1 VRAFL
6 THIIKSKAVL
16 GGLVGF
22 VLLAVAGTTV
32 GYTTLSKDV
41 TLSVD
46 GKDRTIHTFGG
57 GVQSVLA
64 SQGIRTGPHDQVVP
78 APGTPVHDGT
88 QISVRFGRQLDVNV
102 DGRKHEYWTT
112 ATTVASAMEQLGL
125 HFQDARLST
134 SRSASIDRQGMLLQI
149 TTPKRLVIQV
159 ADQHPRTREVA
170 ALTVRDLL
178 RQLHVKVD
186 RNDRVRPGMGHIL
199 KNGDRVVVT
208 RFGTKTKHVSD
219 QAIPFQTVQRSDGS
233 MLRGNTRTI
242 RAGHT
247 GLRNVTYKVFFRNGH
262 VTRREVV
269 SQQVLRQPVAR
280 IVAVGTKAPA
290 PAAPA
295 TNFAGGSTVW
305 DRIAQCESGGNWA
318 ANTGNGYYGGLQFT
332 LSTWH
337 AYGGV
342 GYPNQASRE
351 QQIAIAE
358 KVRAAEGGY
367 GAWPVCG
374 KLA

>member
-57 GVQSVLA
+57 DVQSVLA

-159 ADQHPRTREVA
+159 ADQHPRKREVA

-208 RFGTKTKHVSD
+208 RFGTKTKHVSG